1 MAAKRRVGDW
11 ECGTIVGVGQ
21 KPALV
26 SVVERKTR
34 YLVLKKAPRK
44 TAALDTAPVVGQLK
58 PLKALAH
65 TLTMDNGMEFAAH
78 EQVAA
83 TLSVDTCF
91 EHAYAS
97 WDRGLQEQVNGLV
110 RQHYA
115 KSCRFDTI
123 TGDEVEWV
131 MDQLNNRPRKLL
143 GFRTPREAMLESA
156 RPMGVALRI

>member
-1 MAAKRRVGDW
+1 MWIDERPAVVAAKRRVGDW
-11 ECGTIVGVGQ
+11 ECDTIVGGGQ
-21 KPALV
+21 KQALV
-26 SVVERKTR
+26 
-34 YLVLKKAPRK
+34 
-44 TAALDTAPVVGQLK
+44 TAPVVGQLK

-123 TGDEVEWV
+123 TDDEVEWV
-131 MDQLNNRPRKLL
+131 MDQLNNRPRKLF